1 LEISVALDHDVD
13 DLLVSLVA
21 ELKEAYTSN
30 DNSVEQPSPRIE
42 DDFSAAI
49 RRYSQRKKKAAPE
62 DINAGKCSVLSP
74 SCIFNKFKNWKKGAT
89 PRIQT

>member
-62 DINAGKCSVLSP
+62 DINAGTVTTISSEELRKMLGSLA
-74 SCIFNKFKNWKKGAT
+74 ILYLQQ
-89 PRIQT
+89 I